1 MPENLI
7 FVSYRRADSAPIAL
21 ALKMALERQLQAGQ
35 VFLDTHTIQSGDRF
49 DREIELALRSAQLVI
64 PVIGPDWEGR
74 SAAGRRLDDPAD
86 WVRRELEITLRDKP
100 DRILPVLIDGVVMP
114 RAEALPPPLA
124 TLSLINPTR
133 ITVSE
138 WPQDFERLLVI
149 LADKFG
155 FVRKRSDWQYP
166 RPDPIVARTIPVPWD
181 DLNELTTR
189 YMPEWS
195 LEFSDDATRLDYKR
209 IELARIFQFG
219 SFKRAIAFVN
229 AIADHAVRVDHHPQI
244 ETAWRTV
251 KLSLSTWDAG
261 HRVTAL
267 DVEFARA
274 AERLFA
280 AATKR
285 DRKKP

>member
-21 ALKMALERQLQAGQ
+21 ALKMALERHLRAGH

-64 PVIGPDWEGR
+64 PVIGPAWEGG
-74 SAAGRRLDDPAD
+74 SEAGRRLDDPAD
-86 WVRRELEITLRDKP
+86 WVRRELEFALRDKP
-100 DRILPVLIDGVVMP
+100 DRILPILIDDMTMP
-114 RAEALPPPLA
+114 RADALPPSLA
-124 TLSLINPTR
+124 ALSLINPTR

-138 WPQDFERLLVI
+138 WPQDFERLLAI

-155 FVRKRSDWQYP
+155 FIRKRSDWQYP
-166 RPDPIVARTIPVPWD
+166 RPDPIVARTVPVPWD
-181 DLNELTTR
+181 DLYELTTR

-195 LEFSDDATRLDYKR
+195 LDFSDDATRLDYKR
-209 IELARIFQFG
+209 IELARVFQFS

-229 AIADHAVRVDHHPQI
+229 AIADHASRVDHHPRI

-251 KLSLSTWDAG
+251 KVSLSTWDAG

-280 AATKR
+280 ATNKPA
-285 DRKKP
+285 RKEE